1 MAKKLILMSIVIL
14 SLVGCESLTGFTTFK
29 APTDRHAICSD
40 IKRKLVFY
48 NNDPNLNPEWSSPTK
63 RAELLQQYRKY
74 DCDNL
79 DEATSE
85 SE

>member
-1 MAKKLILMSIVIL
+1 MTKKLILMIIMML
-14 SLVGCESLTGFTTFK
+14 SLVGWESLTSLATFK

-48 NNDPNLNPEWSSPTK
+48 NNDPNLNPEWSSPAK
-63 RAELLQQYRKY
+63 QAELLRQYRQY

-79 DEATSE
+79 ESE
-85 SE
+85 SSN